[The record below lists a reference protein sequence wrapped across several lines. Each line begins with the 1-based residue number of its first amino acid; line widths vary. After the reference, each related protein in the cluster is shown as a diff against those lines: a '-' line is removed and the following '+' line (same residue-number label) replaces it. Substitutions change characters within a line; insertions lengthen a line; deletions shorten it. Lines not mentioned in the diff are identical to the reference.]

1 MAKNPIPLTPDVR
14 PDRRRSRLLPVAA
27 LLILISLMSPLIL
40 EAMSLCYAHWNEML
54 DTPVVVRTPIMDS
67 ISERLEA
74 VREDLR
80 FRLSSGFDR
89 VPWNPNVVLPVLVVV
104 MAVGVMMLRR

>member
-1 MAKNPIPLTPDVR
+1 MLVLIPLT
-14 PDRRRSRLLPVAA
+14 
-27 LLILISLMSPLIL
+27 SPLIL
-40 EAMSLCYAHWNEML
+40 EVVSLCYGQWTEIL
-54 DTPVVVRTPIMDS
+54 GTPVVVRTPIMDS

-74 VREDLR
+74 AREDLR
-80 FRLSSGFDR
+80 FWVLAGFDR

>member
-1 MAKNPIPLTPDVR
+1 MAKNPIPLAPDVR
-14 PDRRRSRLLPVAA
+14 PTRRRSRLLPIAA
-27 LLILISLMSPLIL
+27 LLILIPLMSPLIL
-40 EAMSLCYAHWNEML
+40 EVLSLCYAQWNEML
-54 DTPVVVRTPIMDS
+54 DTPVAVRTPILDS

-80 FRLSSGFDR
+80 FWVLAGFDR